1 MNFLYILAEP
11 IAYITRPI
19 YNLVDNYGLTL
30 IIVTILIRLLTIPL
44 TFMSQKSAT
53 KTQLLQP
60 EIAKIQQK
68 YKNDKEKMSTEL
80 QKLYTKNDIN
90 PMGGCLP
97 LIVQMFILFGFIN
110 VVYNPLQY
118 ILQLTPDQINAI
130 KTSVNASMTTYQVTL
145 CGMPGVEQQIIELGK
160 TPINFDF
167 FGINLTGMLKGNLG
181 DIKMWIFPALAV
193 IATVG
198 TSYMTKKQT
207 SAQMSDSNQSAAG
220 MSNSMM
226 MLMPV
231 MTAYFTYIMPA
242 GMSLY
247 WFIST
252 AVQIVQQYFINIIV
266 KKDTENLLPKGKK
279 KNENH

>member
-1 MNFLYILAEP
+1 MRFLYILAEP

-118 ILQLTPDQINAI
+118 ILQLTPDQIESI
-130 KTSVNASMTTYQVTL
+130 KNSVGAGMSTYQVTL
-145 CGMPGVEQQIIELGK
+145 CGMAGVKEQIIELGK
-160 TPINFDF
+160 TPINFNF
-167 FGINLTGMLKGNLG
+167 LGIDLTGMLKGNLG

-193 IATVG
+193 IATVI

-207 SAQMSDSNQSAAG
+207 SAQADSNQSAAG

-226 MLMPV
+226 MIMPV

-266 KKDTENLLPKGKK
+266 KKDTENTLPKGKK
-279 KNENH
+279 KNESH